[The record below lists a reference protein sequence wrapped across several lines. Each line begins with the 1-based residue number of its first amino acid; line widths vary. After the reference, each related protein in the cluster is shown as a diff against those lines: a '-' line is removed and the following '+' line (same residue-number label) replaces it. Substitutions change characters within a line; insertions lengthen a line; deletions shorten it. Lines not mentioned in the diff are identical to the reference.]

1 MKLTKNIKMSVQY
14 SYPKSRFLSPFMS
27 VNQAIL
33 KKVANGECSEKQTEQ
48 LQAYE
53 NPEATVK
60 QLIHQIETELYG
72 TKPKAERFAPEED
85 ALSRAALDIIND
97 IIVYDDEVTLAV
109 GFKTLSTLCS
119 VYTEFGRGSHAGI
132 ENIMI
137 VPEKSKFTVKDFTN
151 SYGNEKYSVAFD
163 FPEKE
168 MAIAFIVTPS
178 DDGIKGN
185 AMLQV
190 MVRDY
195 GSSIRVGDAQDYMNV
210 EPWIRGV
217 SS

>member
-27 VNQAIL
+27 VNRTIL
-33 KKVANGECSEKQTEQ
+33 KKAANGECSEKQIEQ

-60 QLIHQIETELYG
+60 QLIHQIETEVYG
-72 TKPKAERFAPEED
+72 GKPKAERFAPEED
-85 ALSRAALDIIND
+85 ELSKAALEIMRDICL
-97 IIVYDDEVTLAV
+97 YDDEITLSV
-109 GFKTLSTLCS
+109 GFKSLNTLCS
-119 VYTEFGRGSHAGI
+119 IYSEFGRGSHAEI

-137 VPEKSKFTVKDFTN
+137 IPEKSKFTVKDFTN
-151 SYGNEKYSVAFD
+151 SYGNEKYSAAFD
-163 FPEKE
+163 FPEKKL
-168 MAIAFIVTPS
+168 AIAFIVTPS

-195 GSSIRVGDAQDYMNV
+195 DGNVRTGDAQAYIDV